1 MITPSQRRVMS
12 FTLWFDHGRRTM
24 APAALAAL
32 ALALVGCSLPATAP
46 AIAPPS
52 VGAANATT
60 VRATLSAPPRRL
72 RAEIV
77 ARLPHDRDAFT
88 QGLLIHRGQMYES
101 TGIEGQSQVRHVELD
116 TGHVL
121 ASAAFDRREFGE
133 GLAVWNGELIG
144 LTWTDGVARRWRISD
159 LVPAGTFR
167 YEGQGWGLT
176 ADRTHLIQSDGSAN
190 LVFRNPAT
198 FAVERTITVRSA
210 GRAVTRLNEL
220 EFVGGRIWA
229 NIWMTPWIAVI
240 DPADGRVTDMIDL
253 SPLVA
258 EVGADNYDAVA
269 NGIAFDAVNR
279 RLYVT
284 GKLWPTL
291 FQIHVPELGL

>member
-1 MITPSQRRVMS
+1 MA
-12 FTLWFDHGRRTM
+12 FTSWFDHGRRS
-24 APAALAAL
+24 ALAAAA
-32 ALALVGCSLPATAP
+32 ALALVGCAPADAVSASTAP
-46 AIAPPS
+46 TASPVETP
-52 VGAANATT
+52 T

-72 RAEIV
+72 LVEV
-77 ARLPHDRDAFT
+77 ATRLPHDRSAFT

-101 TGIEGQSQVRHVELD
+101 TGLEGQSQVRHVELD
-116 TGHVL
+116 TGRVL
-121 ASAAFDRREFGE
+121 ASAPFDRREFGE
-133 GLAVWNGELIG
+133 GLTVWDGELIA
-144 LTWTDGVARRWRISD
+144 LTWTDGVARRWRIGD
-159 LVPAGTFR
+159 LAPAGTYR

-176 ADRTHLIQSDGSAN
+176 ADRTHLIQSNGSAN
-190 LVFRNPAT
+190 LVFRNPDT
-198 FAVERTITVRSA
+198 FAIERTLTVRAA

-220 EFVGGRIWA
+220 EYIDGRIWA

-240 DPADGRVTDMIDL
+240 DPADGRVTDMVDL

-269 NGIAFDAVNR
+269 NGIAWDAVNR

-291 FQIHVPELGL
+291 FQIHVPALGI